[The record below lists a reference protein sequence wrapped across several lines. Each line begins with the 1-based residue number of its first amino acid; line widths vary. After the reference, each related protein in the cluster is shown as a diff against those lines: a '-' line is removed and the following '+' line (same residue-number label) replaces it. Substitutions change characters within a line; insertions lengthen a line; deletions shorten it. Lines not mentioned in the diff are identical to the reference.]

1 MKVQP
6 ETIDDKWNDT
16 HKHYYNTT
24 QPLSSWVPNC
34 FSISCNILWNTTSTS
49 CEQWVCVWVC
59 VSEWVSVCMWV
70 SAYITIL
77 LNNSFSLSLSPPSQ
91 YPSLSFCFL
100 FSLIYIHTQTFSG
113 FNWLTSFCLADDSIK
128 ETFHSLASFF
138 PISNVTTLCMW
149 RSRLFP
155 TSTIGTLWKWI
166 EHKTIEINLI
176 LPPKL
181 LSCSKEKTEI
191 NDQCITC

>member
-59 VSEWVSVCMWV
+59 VSEWVSECVCVSEWVNVCMWV
-70 SAYITIL
+70 SACITIL
-77 LNNSFSLSLSPPSQ
+77 PNNPFSLSLS
-91 YPSLSFCFL
+91 SLPVSLPLFFCFL
-100 FSLIYIHTQTFSG
+100 FSLIYTHTHTNIQR
-113 FNWLTSFCLADDSIK
+113 LQLAHLVLFGWRLNKRNIPLVGQLLSHLK
-128 ETFHSLASFF
+128 RHHSLHVE
-138 PISNVTTLCMW
+138 ISLI
-149 RSRLFP
+149 P
-155 TSTIGTLWKWI
+155 
-166 EHKTIEINLI
+166 HKHNWNSVKMDRT
-176 LPPKL
+176 
-181 LSCSKEKTEI
+181 
-191 NDQCITC
+191 